1 MAELGTA
8 EAFAAHYRAEGNA
21 CLRLAFVLCGD
32 RTVAEDIVAEAFAK
46 TWPRYRAGRVV
57 DVHSYVRRA
66 VVNTLNSRFRRSGL
80 EHRHLERMGS
90 EEDTRFDLSPEGG
103 TAERSVLWP
112 ALLELPMAQRSVLVL
127 RYMEDQSE
135 QETAAILGVR
145 VGTVKSRTTRGLARL
160 RQLLAE
166 EGGEDA

>member
-21 CLRLAFVLCGD
+21 CLRLAYVLCGD
-32 RTVAEDIVAEAFAK
+32 RTVAEDIVAESFAK

-57 DVHSYVRRA
+57 DVHSYVRRT

-90 EEDTRFDLSPEGG
+90 EAPQVDVSPEGG
-103 TAERSVLWP
+103 AAERSILWP
-112 ALLELPMAQRSVLVL
+112 ALLALPMAQRSVLVL

-135 QETAAILGVR
+135 LETAAILGVR
-145 VGTVKSRTTRGLARL
+145 VGTVKSRSTRGLARL
-160 RQLLAE
+160 RQVLTE
-166 EGGEDA
+166 DGGDDA

>member
-8 EAFAAHYRAEGNA
+8 DAFAAHYRAEGNA
-21 CLRLAFVLCGD
+21 CLRVAYVLCGD

-90 EEDTRFDLSPEGG
+90 ETPEVDVSPESGA
-103 TAERSVLWP
+103 AERSTLWP
-112 ALLELPMAQRSVLVL
+112 ALLALPMAQRSVLVL

-135 QETAAILGVR
+135 LETAAILGVR
-145 VGTVKSRTTRGLARL
+145 VGTVKSRSTRGLARL
-160 RQLLAE
+160 RQALTE
-166 EGGEDA
+166 DGGDDA